1 MRYASI
7 RKMDISDGPGIRV
20 GLYMQGCKHHC
31 KNCFNEETWDPNGGY
46 PFTRQE
52 VDVIKG
58 LLKSPHVRGLSV
70 LGGDPFYWYDNI
82 ENIGQDNLYDLIY
95 ETKLDLHKDIWIWTG
110 YTWETIFSNEDY
122 VLEML
127 ILSLCDYVIDGEY
140 IDDLK
145 DYRLK
150 LRGSSNQRI
159 IDVKKTLD
167 SKTNDIKNYHKIVV
181 IK

>member
-7 RKMDISDGPGIRV
+7 RDMDIVNGVGIACSLFV
-20 GLYMQGCKHHC
+20 QGCSHHC
-31 KNCFNEETWDPNGGY
+31 KNCFNQETWDFNGGKEWTKEIEDEFIEICKRPY
-46 PFTRQE
+46 I
-52 VDVIKG
+52 DCASI
-58 LLKSPHVRGLSV
+58 
-70 LGGDPFYWYDNI
+70 LGGEPLD
-82 ENIGQDNLYDLIY
+82 QDLDMLELLRRIKKEVGKPIY
-95 ETKLDLHKDIWIWTG
+95 LWTG

>member
-7 RKMDISDGPGIRV
+7 RDMDIVNGVGIACSLFV
-20 GLYMQGCKHHC
+20 QGCSHHC
-31 KNCFNEETWDPNGGY
+31 KNCFNQETWDFNGGKEWTKEIEDEFIEICKRPY
-46 PFTRQE
+46 IDC
-52 VDVIKG
+52 VSI
-58 LLKSPHVRGLSV
+58 
-70 LGGDPFYWYDNI
+70 LGGEPLD
-82 ENIGQDNLYDLIY
+82 QDLDMLELLRRIKKEVGKPIY
-95 ETKLDLHKDIWIWTG
+95 LWTG

-140 IDDLK
+140 IDNLK

>member
-7 RKMDISDGPGIRV
+7 RDMDIVNGVGIACSLFV
-20 GLYMQGCKHHC
+20 QGCSHHC
-31 KNCFNEETWDPNGGY
+31 KNCFNQETWDFNGGKEWTKEIEDEFIEICKRPY
-46 PFTRQE
+46 IDC
-52 VDVIKG
+52 VSI
-58 LLKSPHVRGLSV
+58 
-70 LGGDPFYWYDNI
+70 LGGEPLD
-82 ENIGQDNLYDLIY
+82 QDLDMLELLRRIKKEVGKPIY
-95 ETKLDLHKDIWIWTG
+95 LWTG

>member
-7 RKMDISDGPGIRV
+7 RDMDIVNGVGIACSLFV
-20 GLYMQGCKHHC
+20 QGCSHHC
-31 KNCFNEETWDPNGGY
+31 KNCFNQETWDFNGGKEWTKEIEDEFIEICKRPY
-46 PFTRQE
+46 IDC
-52 VDVIKG
+52 VSI
-58 LLKSPHVRGLSV
+58 
-70 LGGDPFYWYDNI
+70 LGGEPLD
-82 ENIGQDNLYDLIY
+82 QDSDMLELLRRIKKEVGKPIY
-95 ETKLDLHKDIWIWTG
+95 LWTG

-159 IDVKKTLD
+159 IDVKKTLET
-167 SKTNDIKNYHKIVV
+167 KTNDIEDYHKIIVV
-181 IK
+181 G

>member
-7 RKMDISDGPGIRV
+7 RDMDIVNGVGIACSLFV
-20 GLYMQGCKHHC
+20 QGCSHHC
-31 KNCFNEETWDPNGGY
+31 KNCFNQETWDFNGGKEWTKEIEDEFIEICKRPY
-46 PFTRQE
+46 IDC
-52 VDVIKG
+52 VSI
-58 LLKSPHVRGLSV
+58 
-70 LGGDPFYWYDNI
+70 LGGEPLD
-82 ENIGQDNLYDLIY
+82 QDSDMLELLRRIKKEVGKPIY
-95 ETKLDLHKDIWIWTG
+95 LWTG

-159 IDVKKTLD
+159 IDVKKSLASNEINLYID
-167 SKTNDIKNYHKIVV
+167 NSNILRGEV
-181 IK
+181 

>member
-7 RKMDISDGPGIRV
+7 RDMDIINGIGIACSLFV
-20 GLYMQGCKHHC
+20 QGCSHHC
-31 KNCFNEETWDPNGGY
+31 YNCFNQETWDFNGGKEWTKEIEDEFIEICKRPY
-46 PFTRQE
+46 IDC
-52 VDVIKG
+52 VSI
-58 LLKSPHVRGLSV
+58 
-70 LGGDPFYWYDNI
+70 LGGEPLD
-82 ENIGQDNLYDLIY
+82 QDLDMLELLRRIKKEVGKPIY
-95 ETKLDLHKDIWIWTG
+95 LWTG

-167 SKTNDIKNYHKIVV
+167 SKTNDIRNYHKIVV
-181 IK
+181 IN

>member
-7 RKMDISDGPGIRV
+7 RDMDIVNGVGIACSLFV
-20 GLYMQGCKHHC
+20 QGCSHHC
-31 KNCFNEETWDPNGGY
+31 KNCFNQETWDFNGGKEWTKEIEDEFIEICKRPY
-46 PFTRQE
+46 IDC
-52 VDVIKG
+52 VSI
-58 LLKSPHVRGLSV
+58 
-70 LGGDPFYWYDNI
+70 LGGEPLD
-82 ENIGQDNLYDLIY
+82 QDLDMLELLRRIKKEVGKPIY
-95 ETKLDLHKDIWIWTG
+95 LWTG

-167 SKTNDIKNYHKIVV
+167 NKTNDIKNYHKIVV

>member
-7 RKMDISDGPGIRV
+7 RDMDIVNGVGIACSLFV
-20 GLYMQGCKHHC
+20 QGCSHHC
-31 KNCFNEETWDPNGGY
+31 KNCFNQETWDFNGGKEWTKEIEDEFIEICKRPY
-46 PFTRQE
+46 IDC
-52 VDVIKG
+52 VSI
-58 LLKSPHVRGLSV
+58 
-70 LGGDPFYWYDNI
+70 LGGEPLD
-82 ENIGQDNLYDLIY
+82 QDLDMLELLRRIKKEVGKPIY
-95 ETKLDLHKDIWIWTG
+95 LWTG

-167 SKTNDIKNYHKIVV
+167 SKTNDIKLS
-181 IK
+181 

>member
-7 RKMDISDGPGIRV
+7 RDMDIVNGVGIACSLFV
-20 GLYMQGCKHHC
+20 QGCSHHC
-31 KNCFNEETWDPNGGY
+31 KNCFNQETWDFNGGKEWTKEIEDEFIEICKRPY
-46 PFTRQE
+46 IDCVSF
-52 VDVIKG
+52 
-58 LLKSPHVRGLSV
+58 
-70 LGGDPFYWYDNI
+70 LGGEPLD
-82 ENIGQDNLYDLIY
+82 QDLDMLELLRRIKKEVGKSIY
-95 ETKLDLHKDIWIWTG
+95 LWTG

>member
-7 RKMDISDGPGIRV
+7 RDMDIVNGVGIACSLFV
-20 GLYMQGCKHHC
+20 QGCSHHC
-31 KNCFNEETWDPNGGY
+31 KNCFNQETWDFNGGKEWTKEIEDEFIEICKRPY
-46 PFTRQE
+46 IDC
-52 VDVIKG
+52 VSI
-58 LLKSPHVRGLSV
+58 
-70 LGGDPFYWYDNI
+70 LGGEPLD
-82 ENIGQDNLYDLIY
+82 QDLDMLELLRRIKKEVGKSIY
-95 ETKLDLHKDIWIWTG
+95 LWTG

>member
-7 RKMDISDGPGIRV
+7 RDMDIVNGVGIACSLFV
-20 GLYMQGCKHHC
+20 QGCSHHC
-31 KNCFNEETWDPNGGY
+31 KNCFNQETWDFNGGKEWTKEIEDEFIEICKRPY
-46 PFTRQE
+46 IDC
-52 VDVIKG
+52 VSI
-58 LLKSPHVRGLSV
+58 
-70 LGGDPFYWYDNI
+70 LGGEPLD
-82 ENIGQDNLYDLIY
+82 QDSDMLELLRRIKKEVGKPIY
-95 ETKLDLHKDIWIWTG
+95 LWTG

>member
-7 RKMDISDGPGIRV
+7 RDMDIVNGVGIACSLFV
-20 GLYMQGCKHHC
+20 QGCSHYC
-31 KNCFNEETWDPNGGY
+31 KNCFNQETWDFNGGKEWTKEIEDEFIEICKRPY
-46 PFTRQE
+46 IDC
-52 VDVIKG
+52 VSI
-58 LLKSPHVRGLSV
+58 
-70 LGGDPFYWYDNI
+70 LGGEPLD
-82 ENIGQDNLYDLIY
+82 QDLDMLELLRRIKKEVGKPIY
-95 ETKLDLHKDIWIWTG
+95 LWTG